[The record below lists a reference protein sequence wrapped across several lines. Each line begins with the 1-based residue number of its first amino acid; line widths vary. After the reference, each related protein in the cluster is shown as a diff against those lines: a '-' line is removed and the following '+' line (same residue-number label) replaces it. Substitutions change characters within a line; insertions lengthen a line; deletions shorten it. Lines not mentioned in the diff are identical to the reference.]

1 MKTNTSLKFGAGLML
16 ALFLAGSIA
25 QAQEAPPESKRRV
38 DDRIDR
44 RLERRGSDESLRRID
59 DRLDRRVER
68 RQEIRTGIEGRVQ
81 NRTAN

>member
-1 MKTNTSLKFGAGLML
+1 MKTNASLKFGAGLML
-16 ALFLAGSIA
+16 ALFVAGPIA
-25 QAQEAPPESKRRV
+25 QAH
-38 DDRIDR
+38 RIDR
-44 RLERRGSDESLRRID
+44 RLERRGSDESLRRVD